1 MRRWIDLVLERAAEL
16 RQAGVLQIGPSTATL
31 APYVEPTPTSD
42 TTSASSAP
50 TPPQALHPLDD
61 PASYP
66 DGIVPGFTIE
76 RVLPEEY

>member
-16 RQAGVLQIGPSTATL
+16 RQAGVLQLGPGTATL
-31 APYVEPTPTSD
+31 APYVAPATAETSLSTETTPEL
-42 TTSASSAP
+42 
-50 TPPQALHPLDD
+50 ALHPLDD

-76 RVLPEEY
+76 RRLPEEY